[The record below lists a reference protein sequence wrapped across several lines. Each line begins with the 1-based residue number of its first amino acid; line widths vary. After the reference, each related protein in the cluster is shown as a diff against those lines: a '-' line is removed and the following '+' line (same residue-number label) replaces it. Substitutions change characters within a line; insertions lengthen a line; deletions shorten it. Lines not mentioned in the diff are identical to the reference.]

1 MGHVGLVGWNPTLRA
16 VSKHVRRG
24 VATGRFADEAPFA
37 VEPTGGPRPTS
48 GGRANAGSKHFMAQL
63 LPPNFC
69 WHPLQ
74 TRPPRRRSDHA
85 IGLSNQWRNQ
95 WQTRRRI
102 RALIP
107 GKKQDAD

>member
-16 VSKHVRRG
+16 VPKHVRRG

-74 TRPPRRRSDHA
+74 TRPPGGRSGAARRR
-85 IGLSNQWRNQ
+85 L
-95 WQTRRRI
+95 

-107 GKKQDAD
+107 GKK